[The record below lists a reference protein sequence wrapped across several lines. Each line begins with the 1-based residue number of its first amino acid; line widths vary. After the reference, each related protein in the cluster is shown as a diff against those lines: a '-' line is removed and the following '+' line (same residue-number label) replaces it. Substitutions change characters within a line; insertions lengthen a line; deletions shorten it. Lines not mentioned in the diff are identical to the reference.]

1 MADDEGSRRSS
12 QAYATVSPAGVG
24 TTTNRVSPSTLQEI
38 LDSWDQPLIDQTL
51 DQFTANVLTA
61 YLQSL
66 PSPPGVGGAA
76 VSPTGTG
83 SQASRT
89 PSTGGQTPHSRSPF
103 FLQEHALR
111 TGVVPDFP
119 VEDREEPVPH
129 VDVLDEDE
137 DEDED
142 EAIHGDLNPPPRY
155 HGRPLDLPNK
165 SRHEGHLETLNQ
177 ADLQR

>member
-1 MADDEGSRRSS
+1 MSS
-12 QAYATVSPAGVG
+12 PLICSLSHPLPVLAVLLCPQQE
-24 TTTNRVSPSTLQEI
+24 RVVKLLEPLLQEGKH
-38 LDSWDQPLIDQTL
+38 
-51 DQFTANVLTA
+51 LTV
-61 YLQSL
+61 
-66 PSPPGVGGAA
+66 GV
-76 VSPTGTG
+76 
-83 SQASRT
+83 
-89 PSTGGQTPHSRSPF
+89 PF